1 MRIWTDGLLVQCAG
15 IAAGLGELL
24 AIEASAGLIDICYVE
39 RPSFFAY
46 KGVHFSAF
54 RRKNGT
60 PIGNALSTTITRLN
74 DIFRGVNPVGTGGT
88 MIQSASQIVT
98 VQEGSSTQQDLFY
111 RRFRYRWIDVQYIY
125 MGQNSTQLGSFSV
138 TEEGIENHVF
148 WGVDVAICG
157 VLLKVDTAQVIIS
170 DSLGGSG
177 TLTASISGRIPVPL
191 DLTNVFDSL
200 ALRGKAGYC

>member
-24 AIEASAGLIDICYVE
+24 AIEASAGLIDICYAE

-54 RRKNGT
+54 RHKNGT

-98 VQEGSSTQQDLFY
+98 IQEGSSTQQDLFY
-111 RRFRYRWIDVQYIY
+111 RRFR
-125 MGQNSTQLGSFSV
+125 L
-138 TEEGIENHVF
+138 
-148 WGVDVAICG
+148 
-157 VLLKVDTAQVIIS
+157 
-170 DSLGGSG
+170 
-177 TLTASISGRIPVPL
+177 PL
-191 DLTNVFDSL
+191 DRRSVYLHGTEFDTVR
-200 ALRGKAGYC
+200 AIFCHGRGDRESCFLGC